1 MVEYSQTVKEII
13 DFAEAHKVPEGKLV
27 GQPLKLMDFQIKWL
41 EMTFRPEVDT
51 SILTIARRNTKT
63 ATSAVVTA
71 AALYGPIY
79 MPNSLLL
86 SASRSKEQAAL
97 IYRYLMAMARASGF
111 AYQLTP
117 RDSLKEVDC
126 PRTGVSY
133 KALSA
138 DAPTQHGKSARILI
152 SDELGQ
158 VRGERD
164 ELYETLSSGQG
175 SYDDAKHL
183 IISTRAPSDNDL
195 LNILIEEAKDETN
208 PSSVVL
214 EYAADDD
221 LEIDDPK
228 AWEQANPALKYGV
241 VSHKDLASAA
251 AKAKRI
257 PSLEASFR
265 NLRLNQKIDTHNPFI
280 TPSVWKTGNR
290 PINEQLFKDN
300 YVYGGLDLSARRDIT
315 SLVLAVEDPKV
326 GDVHVKPYCW
336 IPEEGVLDKAK
347 MEKVPYDLWIE
358 QGILRTVKG
367 NAIHYELLAEDIA
380 EILGEYTV
388 VSVNFDRWRIEQL
401 NYEMDKIGF
410 YIPLE
415 PLGQGYKDMNGAV
428 DETESLLL
436 DGRLVHGGN
445 AILTNHI
452 SNVIIDTDPTNARK
466 PNKSKAI
473 NKIDVAVAM
482 MMAVAGVKRT
492 TGDEFGGGLY
502 GSDESAQYA
511 MVK

>member
-1 MVEYSQTVKEII
+1 MVDHHQQIKDII
-13 DFAEAHKVPEGKLV
+13 QFAEAHKVPEGKLV
-27 GQPLKLMDFQIKWL
+27 GQPLKLMDFQIQWI
-41 EMTFRPEVDT
+41 EMTFQPEVDT

-63 ATSAVVTA
+63 ATSAIIVA
-71 AALYGPIY
+71 AALYGPLY
-79 MPNSLLL
+79 LPNSLLL

-97 IYRYLMAMARASGF
+97 IYRYVMAMARASGF
-111 AYQLTP
+111 AHQLSP

-183 IISTRAPSDNDL
+183 IISTRAPSPNDL
-195 LNILIEEAKDETN
+195 LNILIEEAKDPSN
-208 PSSVVL
+208 PSSVLL
-214 EYAADDD
+214 EFSADEE

-228 AWEQANPALKYGV
+228 AWRQANPALSYGV
-241 VSHKDLASAA
+241 VSEKDLASAA

-265 NLRLNQKIDTHNPFI
+265 NLRLNQAINAEAPFI
-280 TPSVWKTGNR
+280 TPGVWKTGNA
-290 PINEQLFKDN
+290 PINHELFRSE

-315 SLVLAVEDPKV
+315 SLVLSVMDSET
-326 GDVHVKPYCW
+326 GEVHVMPFCW
-336 IPEEGVLDKAK
+336 TPEEGLLEKSRVD
-347 MEKVPYDLWIE
+347 KVPYDLWVE
-358 QGILRTVKG
+358 QGFLRTIPG
-367 NAIHYELLAEDIA
+367 NAIHYDHLAEEIA
-380 EILGEYTV
+380 QILSEYEIMEIR
-388 VSVNFDRWRIEQL
+388 FDRWRVDQL
-401 NYEMDKIGF
+401 QHEFDKVGF

-415 PLGQGYKDMNGAV
+415 PMGQGYKDMDAAV
-428 DETESLLL
+428 NETESLLL
-436 DGRLVHGGN
+436 DGKLIHGGN
-445 AILTNHI
+445 PILTNHI

-466 PNKSKAI
+466 PNKKKAI

-482 MMAVAGVKRT
+482 MMSIAACKKT
-492 TGDEFGGGLY
+492 MGDQSGGAGLY
-502 GSDESAQYA
+502 GSDEMMEYA
-511 MVK
+511 VL